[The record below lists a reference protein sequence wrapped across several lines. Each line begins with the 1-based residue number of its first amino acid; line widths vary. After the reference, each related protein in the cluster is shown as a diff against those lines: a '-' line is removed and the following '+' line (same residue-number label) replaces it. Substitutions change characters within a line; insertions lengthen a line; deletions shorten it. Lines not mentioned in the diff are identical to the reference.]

1 MHALLLPLHLV
12 FVGLWLG
19 CVLTEALFERA
30 LLGQGRDKELILT
43 ALYKRVDLF
52 VEIPAFALVVIT
64 GGMLLSSVPA
74 TALLHVKLDFALIA
88 VITNIYCVYLVFK
101 RDRLARSSDWPAFE
115 AIDYLQ
121 HKMGA
126 IVLIGILGAL
136 GRVSQKLVASGISN
150 EISTARSRVH
160 PRSRG
165 KPFGV
170 RP

>member
-43 ALYKRVDLF
+43 ALHKRVDLF

-64 GGMLLSSVPA
+64 GGLLLSSVAP
-74 TALLHVKLDFALIA
+74 TALLHVKLGFALLA
-88 VITNIYCVYLVFK
+88 VITNIYCVHLVFK
-101 RDRLARSSDWPAFE
+101 RDRIARSGDWLAFE
-115 AIDYLQ
+115 AIDHLQ

-136 GRVSQKLVASGISN
+136 GLGIYLFSG
-150 EISTARSRVH
+150 A
-160 PRSRG
+160 
-165 KPFGV
+165 FGA
-170 RP
+170 